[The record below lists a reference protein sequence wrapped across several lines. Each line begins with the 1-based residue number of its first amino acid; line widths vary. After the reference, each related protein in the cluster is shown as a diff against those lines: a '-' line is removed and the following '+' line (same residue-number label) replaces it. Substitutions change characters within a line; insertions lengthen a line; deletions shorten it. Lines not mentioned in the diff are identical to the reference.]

1 MEGYEGSPLSPP
13 FRVNC
18 FPWELYVG
26 HTAKVTYKNHLT
38 TLSGKKWT
46 TGSKVVV
53 KTTHPKSENI
63 KI

>member
-38 TLSGKKWT
+38 TLSEKNEPLAQK
-46 TGSKVVV
+46 
-53 KTTHPKSENI
+53 
-63 KI
+63 